1 MKLGEH
7 KKTLIIASI
16 VTLFPIIIGLLLWN
30 QLPEQ
35 LATHF
40 NAAGQPDD
48 YSPKIFAVVGLPV
61 LMLVIQWIMVAST
74 LTDPKKSNI
83 SPKMFDALIWLIS
96 LVSLILCSSTYFY
109 GMGMKISFENLG
121 LLLSGLA
128 FIIAGNLL
136 PKCPQ
141 NYTFGFKLSWA
152 LNDEENWNKTHRM
165 GGYLWIALGLAQIV
179 GCFLGL
185 YWIFYVVLAVG
196 VIVPTVYSYSLHVK
210 KSKNS

>member
-16 VTLFPIIIGLLLWN
+16 VTLFPIIIGLLLWD

-96 LVSLILCSSTYFY
+96 LVS
-109 GMGMKISFENLG
+109 
-121 LLLSGLA
+121 
-128 FIIAGNLL
+128 
-136 PKCPQ
+136 
-141 NYTFGFKLSWA
+141 
-152 LNDEENWNKTHRM
+152 
-165 GGYLWIALGLAQIV
+165 
-179 GCFLGL
+179 
-185 YWIFYVVLAVG
+185 
-196 VIVPTVYSYSLHVK
+196 
-210 KSKNS
+210 